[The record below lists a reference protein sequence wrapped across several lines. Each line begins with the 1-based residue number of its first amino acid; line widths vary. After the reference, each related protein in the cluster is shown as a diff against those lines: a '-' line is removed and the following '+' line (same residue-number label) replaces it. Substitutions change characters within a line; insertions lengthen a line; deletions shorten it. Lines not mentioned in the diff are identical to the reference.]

1 MINILWMRCRF
12 VTCRDFHVVYRNLT
26 TFERF
31 QAAISQDELYP
42 ADSAIIDEL
51 IRDMA
56 RLEIV
61 RVVQK
66 EGGTQL
72 KLIIDYE
79 NGGQALFKPMR

>member
-1 MINILWMRCRF
+1 MFLKQNRHLKECPLRS
-12 VTCRDFHVVYRNLT
+12 RNLT

-31 QAAISQDELYP
+31 HAAISQDELY
-42 ADSAIIDEL
+42 AKDSTLVDDL
-51 IRDMA
+51 VQDMA

-72 KLIIDYE
+72 KLIIDYD

>member
-1 MINILWMRCRF
+1 MREEASKVLIILILFC
-12 VTCRDFHVVYRNLT
+12 RNLT

-31 QAAISQDELYP
+31 HAAISQDELY
-42 ADSAIIDEL
+42 AKDSTLVDDL
-51 IRDMA
+51 VQDMA

-72 KLIIDYE
+72 KLIIDYD